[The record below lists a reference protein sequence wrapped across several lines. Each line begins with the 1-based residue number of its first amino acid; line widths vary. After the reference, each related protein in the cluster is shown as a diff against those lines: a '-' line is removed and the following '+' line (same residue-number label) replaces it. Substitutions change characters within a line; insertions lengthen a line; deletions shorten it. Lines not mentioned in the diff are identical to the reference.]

1 MIAIS
6 DYIGMGSLRAVR
18 FGIDFA
24 RVGAARA
31 AEFGTVPSVATDGPE
46 MRPRDI
52 PGRPENQTAIT
63 VQSDYLITTIVSFM

>member
-1 MIAIS
+1 MTAIS
-6 DYIGMGSLRAVR
+6 DYIGMGSLSAVR

-31 AEFGTVPSVATDGPE
+31 AEFGTVLSVATDGPE

-63 VQSDYLITTIVSFM
+63 VESDYLITTILSFI